1 VGELILR
8 IILIYNTSAAT
19 VLVASP
25 ILLGTLAIGTMIWA
39 FSYGRRVRLRAMAQ
53 LNRVLSPV
61 VV

>member
-1 VGELILR
+1 
-8 IILIYNTSAAT
+8 LIYNTSAAT

-25 ILLGTLAIGTMIWA
+25 ILLGTLTIVTMIWA